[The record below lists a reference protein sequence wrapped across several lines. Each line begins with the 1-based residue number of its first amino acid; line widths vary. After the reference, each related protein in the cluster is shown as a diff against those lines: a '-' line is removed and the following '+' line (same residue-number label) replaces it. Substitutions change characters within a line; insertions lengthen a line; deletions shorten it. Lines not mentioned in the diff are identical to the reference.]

1 MLLMRSYSSLGMS
14 AMLQLKSLDPTLY
27 PRPLRETGDERN
39 RQMTD
44 ANAVMTESAPQA
56 NQETL
61 ESMTPAERESWRL
74 TGAMPKRESSA
85 PPEKKAAPTKEASAT
100 SSEDVLEDE
109 ESVEE
114 EPEAAAA
121 SEAAKPQK
129 RTGTPA
135 PLRVKELLAE
145 RKRDREEIAELR
157 RLVNKSL
164 ETRATPESRTVP
176 EKKDAAPAK
185 KELRPEPQLDDK
197 DPRTGKDKYEDY
209 NSYIKDL
216 RKWDSERYEMQ
227 LAEQRD
233 AMLKEFDNR
242 FDKRTKEQDAAR
254 SNQVIAQE
262 WTKRVNEARKK
273 YADYDSV
280 AFPVDAAGNDTLNIP
295 VGSVVDS
302 FILES
307 TYGTDVLYF
316 LGQHTDELARIAR
329 LNPIAQARALLEIE
343 QTFSKPSKKEKKVQ
357 QEQLE
362 EEFED
367 EDEEEPEAPAKKV
380 SSAPPPPREAA
391 ARGTRPLDE
400 AKAAGARGDVAGYM
414 RAMNAKELA
423 AQRRRSS

>member
-1 MLLMRSYSSLGMS
+1 
-14 AMLQLKSLDPTLY
+14 
-27 PRPLRETGDERN
+27 
-39 RQMTD
+39 MTD

-61 ESMTPAERESWRL
+61 DSMTPAERESWRL
-74 TGAMPKRESSA
+74 TGSMPKRESSA
-85 PPEKKAAPTKEASAT
+85 PPAKETKPTKEASAT
-100 SSEDVLEDE
+100 SSEETVDDE
-109 ESVEE
+109 EIVED

-164 ETRATPESRTVP
+164 ETRVGPESRTAP

-197 DPRTGKDKYEDY
+197 DPRTGKDVYEDY
-209 NSYIKDL
+209 NSYIKAL
-216 RKWDSERYEMQ
+216 RKWDGERHEQQ
-227 LAEQRD
+227 LADQRD
-233 AMLKEFDNR
+233 ALLKEFDGR
-242 FDKRTKEQDAAR
+242 LDKRTKEQEAAR
-254 SNQVIAQE
+254 TQSVISQE
-262 WTKRVNEARKK
+262 WGKRVNDARKVYK
-273 YADYDSV
+273 DFDAVALNEQLPIKEGSV
-280 AFPVDAAGNDTLNIP
+280 ADAF
-295 VGSVVDS
+295 V
-302 FILES
+302 LES
-307 TYGTDVLYF
+307 SFGTHVLYF
-316 LGQHTDELARIAR
+316 LGSHPEELARINA

-362 EEFED
+362 EEFE
-367 EDEEEPEAPAKKV
+367 EEEEGEPEAPAKKV
-380 SSAPPPPREAA
+380 SNAPPPPREAA

-414 RAMNAKELA
+414 RAMNRKELEA
-423 AQRRRSS
+423 NRRRSS